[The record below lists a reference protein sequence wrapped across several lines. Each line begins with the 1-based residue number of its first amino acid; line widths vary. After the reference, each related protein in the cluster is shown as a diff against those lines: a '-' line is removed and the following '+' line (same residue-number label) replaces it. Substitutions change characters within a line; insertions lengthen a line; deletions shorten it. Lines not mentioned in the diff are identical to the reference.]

1 MDANASHDRFTS
13 PAATA
18 RDRDELA
25 SFAGHVFDVAHDQL
39 SRAGAPVRL
48 SPKARTLL
56 EFLLRHPDRVLGKK
70 ELMTA
75 VWGPTVVT
83 DDSLV
88 QLVAELRSALEDR
101 EQAVVKTVPRRGY
114 MLVAPVRWRQKPHD
128 AQEAPEAPAGQLTS
142 QQTPRR
148 PWVAAATAGLVCA
161 ALAGGLALVARDR
174 NDAES
179 QIWGQA
185 PRALYPRPS
194 VDADFESLPA
204 LFVAPFVEADRDGQ
218 PSQFGQRLASEI
230 SSQLVQA
237 RPPRLVVTPEAGAKV
252 IVTGRLV
259 RPDPQTVI
267 VDIQMREL
275 SSGATYPLLQG
286 SYKSEEEIVRSD
298 LWARVVYAMKVKRDE
313 FILARARRPGHDP
326 SAVELMQLAWSDY
339 NLAHNEADYV
349 RAGSRFEAVLAKDP
363 ESFHAR
369 FGRTLSCI
377 RAFSRLYSP
386 SPDERL
392 AACELLAQELYSFA
406 PERADAMHMMASVL
420 RYRGHSE
427 EALWLMRKSLKIEP
441 RHRTGN
447 AGIAAM
453 LVQAGRF
460 EEAAPYIEYTH
471 TLAELQKEHGPADN
485 RRQAAYYLLFADNA
499 FLQGRD
505 DEAYAWM
512 QRMAAEMPGWAAPH
526 AMLAAI
532 DALHGRDEEARAHMA
547 RHRAL
552 VPHSTVRYIQMLYPS
567 SNPAVIAHR
576 ERLLEG
582 LRKAGLPEGS

>member
-1 MDANASHDRFTS
+1 MDTSASHGRFIS
-13 PAATA
+13 PAARA
-18 RDRDELA
+18 SDGAELA
-25 SFAGHVFDVAHDQL
+25 TFAGHVFDVAHDQL
-39 SRAGAPVRL
+39 SKDGTPVRL

-56 EFLLRHPDRVLGKK
+56 DYLLRHPDRVLGKE

-88 QLVAELRSALEDR
+88 QLVAELRNALEDR

-114 MLVAPVRWRQKPHD
+114 MLVAPVQWRQKPHE
-128 AQEAPEAPAGQLTS
+128 AQEPSAAPFGE
-142 QQTPRR
+142 QTPRR
-148 PWVAAATAGLVCA
+148 PWVAAATAGLVCI
-161 ALAGGLALVARDR
+161 ALVGGLVLATRDR
-174 NDAES
+174 SDADS
-179 QIWGQA
+179 QIWGHA

-204 LFVAPFVEADRDGQ
+204 MFVAPFVEADRDGQ
-218 PSQFGQRLASEI
+218 PSQFGQRLASDI

-237 RPPRLVVTPEAGAKV
+237 RPRRLVVTPEAGAKV
-252 IVTGRLV
+252 IVSGRLL

-267 VDIQMREL
+267 VDVQMKEL
-275 SSGATYPLLQG
+275 SSGAIYPLVQG
-286 SYKSEEEIVRSD
+286 SYKSEEEVIRSD
-298 LWARVVYAMKVKRDE
+298 LWARIVYAMKVKRDE
-313 FILARARRPGHDP
+313 IILARARRPGHDP

-339 NLAHNEADYV
+339 NLAKNEADYM
-349 RAGSRFEAVLAKDP
+349 RAASLFEAVLLKDP

-369 FGRTLSCI
+369 FGRTLSCF

-392 AACELLAQELYSFA
+392 AACERLAHELYSFA

-427 EALWLMRKSLKIEP
+427 EALWLMRKSLKLEP

-447 AGIAAM
+447 AAIAAM
-453 LVQAGRF
+453 LVHAGRF

-512 QRMAAEMPGWAAPH
+512 RRMAAELPGWAAPY

-532 DALHGRDEEARAHMA
+532 DALHGRDEDARAHMA

-552 VPHSTVRYIQMLYPS
+552 VPHSTVRYIQRLYPS
-567 SNPAVIAHR
+567 SDPAVIAHR